1 MTSITYTRERVAEL
15 LAAAAENDL
24 VELADECLSDGAQFA
39 VLAAPEIGSIAA
51 QVREPIMHHRF
62 FLGDVLACRAEVSLD
77 GTRGWAMRMGDN
89 RVATLAA
96 AVCDAEV
103 TAERPRADRIRQLC
117 ARIERDRELADR
129 DEWAAL
135 APTVVQFEEL
145 T

>member
-1 MTSITYTRERVAEL
+1 MTSTTYSREEVAGL
-15 LAAAAENDL
+15 LAGAPEEDL
-24 VELADECLSDGAQFA
+24 VALADQCLSDGAEFA
-39 VLAAPEIGSIAA
+39 VLSGPEVGTIAA
-51 QVREPIMHHRF
+51 QVREPIMYDRF
-62 FLGDVLACRAEVSLD
+62 FLGDVLACRAEVLLG

-103 TAERPRADRIRQLC
+103 TAERAHAAEILKLC
-117 ARIERDRELADR
+117 SRIERDMELADR